1 MSLKIDLFNIK
12 MFKTDLLNVKNK
24 TGDSAKVQALNECQP
39 FIIINESVTVSSRND
54 ATSASA
60 VAGGLKMGDSHR
72 ARIHARAPATMHGS
86 IVSAG
91 VLLVLFWTSHVAGAP
106 LQWYTTTSAL

>member
-1 MSLKIDLFNIK
+1 
-12 MFKTDLLNVKNK
+12 
-24 TGDSAKVQALNECQP
+24 
-39 FIIINESVTVSSRND
+39 
-54 ATSASA
+54 
-60 VAGGLKMGDSHR
+60 MGDSHR